1 MLKLLF
7 VNHEQMTNL
16 RLVARRQADF
26 DYKANVVTLKWDS
39 TSLLVAD
46 IVTIVWKMLFLNK
59 SSVELVVA
67 HHQCSA
73 WANTMIEVELN
84 LNIS

>member
-7 VNHEQMTNL
+7 VNHEQMTSL

-26 DYKANVVTLKWDS
+26 DYKANVITLKWDS

-46 IVTIVWKMLFLNK
+46 IVTIV
-59 SSVELVVA
+59 
-67 HHQCSA
+67 
-73 WANTMIEVELN
+73 
-84 LNIS
+84 